1 MENETLI
8 NNENGNDAN
17 RLLAARAICE
27 VVYDLNVTMLFSGVF
42 DNIKG
47 GEIRELMQGVLTKHG
62 VWDEYVE
69 LVNSRL

>member
-1 MENETLI
+1 MENNTST
-8 NNENGNDAN
+8 NHENGNDDK
-17 RLLAARAICE
+17 RLLAARDICE
-27 VVYDLNVTMLFSGVF
+27 VVYNLNVAMLFSGVF

-47 GEIRELMQGVLTKHG
+47 GEIRELMQGVLKKHG